1 MNLRGKANRSGEENC
16 EMGRAKGGDGEG
28 MGENREGRVA
38 TNLEYSGFSLNTE
51 NSGNSVQPRGKFVTN
66 KVVLVCRSNICVKQL
81 LTDG

>member
-1 MNLRGKANRSGEENC
+1 VGKEIGET
-16 EMGRAKGGDGEG
+16 GRTKGGDGEG
-28 MGENREGRVA
+28 IGENREGRVA
-38 TNLEYSGFSLNTE
+38 TNLVYSGFSLNME